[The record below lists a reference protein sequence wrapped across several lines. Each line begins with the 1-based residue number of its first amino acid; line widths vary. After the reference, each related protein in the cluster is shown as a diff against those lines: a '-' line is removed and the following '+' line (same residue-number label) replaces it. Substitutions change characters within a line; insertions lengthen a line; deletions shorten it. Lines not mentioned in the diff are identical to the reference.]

1 MAVEGGG
8 RAVRSE
14 GSAGLGLAS
23 LPEGGGRGGS
33 SPQQGMRASLLAI
46 FLFIYLFFLLTK
58 FICSVVSVTGC
69 SVLFLF

>member
-1 MAVEGGG
+1 MAVEGRGS
-8 RAVRSE
+8 AVRSE

-23 LPEGGGRGGS
+23 LPEGGGGS

>member
-23 LPEGGGRGGS
+23 LPEEGGGDPVRS
-33 SPQQGMRASLLAI
+33 KACAPRSWPFS
-46 FLFIYLFFLLTK
+46 FLFIYFF
-58 FICSVVSVTGC
+58 F
-69 SVLFLF
+69 